1 MKKNSDSEQEQGS
14 LKARVYIIGPLSLQ
28 NELLCYVL
36 EKEIGTQVRIVN
48 QLSSL
53 PSADGSQI
61 RMLLIDAARMAPRR
75 FFLELKN
82 SDLGESY
89 LASLFN
95 LKHGLGIELEALRH
109 RVRGFFYENESLDR
123 LLKGVKL
130 VLGGETWLSREILVE
145 AALNGKGKSLP
156 TAHGKASLSPREV
169 EILAMIA
176 SGASN
181 KMISAKLF
189 ISENTVKTHLYSIFK
204 KIDVPNRLQAALW
217 AVNNLTAI

>member
-1 MKKNSDSEQEQGS
+1 MRKDSDSGQEPRS
-14 LKARVYIIGPLSLQ
+14 FKARVYVIGPRSLQ
-28 NELLCYVL
+28 NELLSYVL
-36 EKEIGTQVRIVN
+36 EKEIGTKIHIVD

-53 PSADGSQI
+53 PAADGSQM

-75 FFLELKN
+75 VFLELKN
-82 SDLGESY
+82 SDLGDSY

-145 AALNGKGKSLP
+145 AALNGKGKSLA

-181 KMISAKLF
+181 KMISEKLF

-217 AVNNLTAI
+217 AANNLTAI